1 MWQEA
6 ENKELEKGLSMELL
20 CAFVNNNARCYNE
33 SMEFA
38 ERVEDT
44 LDDDHKVF
52 CSLYTDLKAC
62 YTHAGCHVMYIVCAA
77 RCPLLLPRHHSRT
90 HCQDMHL
97 TPQIF
102 EPET

>member
-1 MWQEA
+1 
-6 ENKELEKGLSMELL
+6 MELL

-62 YTHAGCHVMYIVCAA
+62 YTHADCHMMYIVCAA
-77 RCPLLLPRHHSRT
+77 SVLYFFRSIIHAHIARICISPHRSSSPKK
-90 HCQDMHL
+90 
-97 TPQIF
+97 
-102 EPET
+102 PET